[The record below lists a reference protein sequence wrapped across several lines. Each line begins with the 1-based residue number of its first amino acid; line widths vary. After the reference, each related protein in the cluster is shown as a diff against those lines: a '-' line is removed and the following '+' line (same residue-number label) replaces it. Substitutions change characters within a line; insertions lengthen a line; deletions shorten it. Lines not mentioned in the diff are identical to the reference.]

1 MDREL
6 RMTTQKMSVRLKT
19 LVLAM
24 GIVAAGTAHA
34 DTNTEVEQLRKEVQE
49 LRGMLEQY
57 AQQQKQMNTQQ
68 QNYPVQVAA
77 QTSPAKP
84 VAEKKGLGIT
94 VGGAEVNFYGN
105 IRADATYQIDGG
117 PSRAHP
123 YNQINKA
130 ALDGAPGN
138 SDLFKSTLA
147 ATRLGFDFKTPT
159 QAGDVAGKVEVDFLG
174 SNDTLR
180 IRHAYL
186 TYANW
191 LIGQTWSN
199 FAVPDYM
206 PETIDALGYVGG
218 AVKRTPQVRYTSTFS
233 PETNLIFALED
244 SKYSSDSVSGTA
256 WTLGS
261 DPDNQMRIPALT
273 ARLNHKFANNAGI
286 ISARTMVADKQ
297 TSDDEKV
304 AWGVGLGTKY
314 NVTSSTTLK
323 ADYYHV
329 KGDSSFVSW
338 SNPGYAIDANKNI
351 QQSEFDSITV
361 GITQQF
367 NPKLRGT
374 LGYGY
379 MKHDTDLDYINA
391 SKSPSALNKDLW
403 QAWANVFYSPIKPV
417 SLGLE
422 YTYGERE
429 TFAAPHAT
437 TPLTSKTGEENRV
450 NVVALYNF

>member
-1 MDREL
+1 MDREF

-24 GIVAAGTAHA
+24 GVVAAGTVQA

-68 QNYPVQVAA
+68 QNYQVQATA
-77 QTSPAKP
+77 QPAPAKP

-105 IRADATYQIDGG
+105 VRADATYQIDGG

-130 ALDGAPGN
+130 ALEGTTGN
-138 SDLFKSTLA
+138 SDIFKSTLA

-218 AVKRTPQVRYTSTFS
+218 AVKRTPQVRYTNTFS

-244 SKYSSDSVSGTA
+244 SKYSDNSGT
-256 WTLGS
+256 TLGS

-286 ISARTMVADKQ
+286 ISARTMVVDKQ

-314 NVTSSTTLK
+314 NVTPSTTLK

-338 SNPGYAIDANKNI
+338 SNPGYSIEKPGGNI

-367 NPKLRGT
+367 NPKWRGT

-379 MKHDTDLDYINA
+379 MTHDEDLDYINA
-391 SKSPSALNKDLW
+391 SANPAALNKDLW

-429 TFAAPHAT
+429 TFS
-437 TPLTSKTGEENRV
+437 TPTLTSKTGEENRV

>member
-1 MDREL
+1 
-6 RMTTQKMSVRLKT
+6 MTTQKMSVRLKT

-24 GIVAAGTAHA
+24 GVVAAGTVQA

-68 QNYPVQVAA
+68 QNYQVQATA
-77 QTSPAKP
+77 QPAPAKP
-84 VAEKKGLGIT
+84 VVEKKGLGIT

-105 IRADATYQIDGG
+105 VRADATYQIDGG

-244 SKYSSDSVSGTA
+244 SKYSDNSGT
-256 WTLGS
+256 TLGS

-314 NVTSSTTLK
+314 NVTPSTTLK

-338 SNPGYAIDANKNI
+338 SNPGYSIEKPGGNI

-367 NPKLRGT
+367 NPKWRGT

-379 MKHDTDLDYINA
+379 MTHDEDLDYINA
-391 SKSPSALNKDLW
+391 SANPAALNKDLW

-429 TFAAPHAT
+429 TFS
-437 TPLTSKTGEENRV
+437 TPTLTSKTGEENRV

>member
-1 MDREL
+1 MDREF

-24 GIVAAGTAHA
+24 GVVAAGTVQA

-68 QNYPVQVAA
+68 QNYQVQATA
-77 QTSPAKP
+77 QPAPAKP
-84 VAEKKGLGIT
+84 VVEKKGLGIT

-105 IRADATYQIDGG
+105 VRADATYQIDGG

-130 ALDGAPGN
+130 ALDGAN
-138 SDLFKSTLA
+138 SDIFKSTLA

-244 SKYSSDSVSGTA
+244 SKYSDNSGT
-256 WTLGS
+256 TLGS

-314 NVTSSTTLK
+314 NVTPSTTLK

-338 SNPGYAIDANKNI
+338 SNPGYSIEKPGGNI

-367 NPKLRGT
+367 NPKWRGT

-379 MKHDTDLDYINA
+379 MTHDEDLDYINA
-391 SKSPSALNKDLW
+391 SANPAALNKDLW

-429 TFAAPHAT
+429 TFS
-437 TPLTSKTGEENRV
+437 TPTLTSKTGEENRV

>member
-1 MDREL
+1 MAI
-6 RMTTQKMSVRLKT
+6 QKTSVRVKT

-24 GIVAAGTAHA
+24 GMIAAGTVQA
-34 DTNTEVEQLRKEVQE
+34 DSNTEVEQLRKEVQE

-57 AQQQKQMNTQQ
+57 AQQQKQMAAQPSYQ
-68 QNYPVQVAA
+68 VQAPA

-84 VAEKKGLGIT
+84 TPEKKGLGMT
-94 VGGAEVNFYGN
+94 LGGAEVNFYGN
-105 IRADATYQIDGG
+105 VRADATYQIDGG
-117 PSRAHP
+117 PNKAHP

-130 ALDGAPGN
+130 ALEGTKGN
-138 SDLFKSTLA
+138 SDIFKSTLA
-147 ATRLGFDFKTPT
+147 ATRLGFDFKTPI
-159 QAGDVAGKVEVDFLG
+159 QSGDVAGKVEVDFLG
-174 SNDTLR
+174 ANDTLR

-233 PETNLIFALED
+233 PQTNLIFALED
-244 SKYSSDSVSGTA
+244 SKYSDNSGT
-256 WTLGS
+256 TLGS

-273 ARLNHKFANNAGI
+273 ARFNHKFADNAGI
-286 ISARTMVADKQ
+286 VTARTMVADKQ

-304 AWGVGLGTKY
+304 AWGVGLGTKF
-314 NVTSSTTLK
+314 NVTPSTTLK

-367 NPKLRGT
+367 NPKWRGT

-379 MKHDTDLDYINA
+379 MTHDEDLDYINA
-391 SKSPSALNKDLW
+391 SANSSALNKDLW
-403 QAWANVFYSPIKPV
+403 QTWANVFYSPVKPV

-429 TFAAPHAT
+429 TFSAPNAT

-450 NVVALYNF
+450 NVVAIYNF

>member
-1 MDREL
+1 MDREF

-24 GIVAAGTAHA
+24 GVVAAGTVQA

-68 QNYPVQVAA
+68 QNYQVQATA
-77 QTSPAKP
+77 QPAPAKP
-84 VAEKKGLGIT
+84 VVEKKGLGIT

-105 IRADATYQIDGG
+105 VRADATYQIDGG

-244 SKYSSDSVSGTA
+244 SKYSDNSGT
-256 WTLGS
+256 TLGS

-314 NVTSSTTLK
+314 NVTPSTTLK

-338 SNPGYAIDANKNI
+338 SNPGYSIEKSGGNI

-367 NPKLRGT
+367 NPKWRGT

-379 MKHDTDLDYINA
+379 MTHDEDLDYINA
-391 SKSPSALNKDLW
+391 SANPTALNKDLW

-429 TFAAPHAT
+429 TFS
-437 TPLTSKTGEENRV
+437 TPTLTSKTGEENRV

>member
-1 MDREL
+1 
-6 RMTTQKMSVRLKT
+6 MTTQKMSVRLKT

-24 GIVAAGTAHA
+24 GIAAAGTAQA

-57 AQQQKQMNTQQ
+57 AQQQKQMNVQQ
-68 QNYPVQVAA
+68 QNYQAQVAA

-84 VAEKKGLGIT
+84 APEKKGLGIT

-105 IRADATYQIDGG
+105 VRADATYQIDGG
-117 PSRAHP
+117 PNKGHP

-130 ALDGAPGN
+130 ALEGTTGN
-138 SDLFKSTLA
+138 SDIFKSTLA

-159 QAGDVAGKVEVDFLG
+159 QSGDVAGKVEVDFLG
-174 SNDTLR
+174 ANDTLR

-206 PETIDALGYVGG
+206 PESIDALGYVGG

-233 PETNLIFALED
+233 PQTNLIFALED
-244 SKYSSDSVSGTA
+244 SKYSDNSGT
-256 WTLGS
+256 TLGS

-273 ARLNHKFANNAGI
+273 ARFNHKFADNAGI
-286 ISARTMVADKQ
+286 VTARTMVADKQ

-304 AWGVGLGTKY
+304 AWGVGLGTKF
-314 NVTSSTTLK
+314 NVTPSTTLK

-367 NPKLRGT
+367 NPKWRGT

-379 MKHDTDLDYINA
+379 MNHDTDLDYINA
-391 SKSPSALNKDLW
+391 SGIPSALNKDLW

-429 TFAAPHAT
+429 TFSAPNAT

-450 NVVALYNF
+450 NVVAMYNF

>member
-1 MDREL
+1 
-6 RMTTQKMSVRLKT
+6 MTTQKMSVRLKT

-24 GIVAAGTAHA
+24 GVVVAGTAQA

-57 AQQQKQMNTQQ
+57 AQQQKQMNVQQ
-68 QNYPVQVAA
+68 QNYQAQVAA

-84 VAEKKGLGIT
+84 ALEKKGLGIT

-105 IRADATYQIDGG
+105 VRADATYQIDGG
-117 PSRAHP
+117 PNKGHP

-130 ALDGAPGN
+130 ALEGTTGN
-138 SDLFKSTLA
+138 SDIFKSTLA

-159 QAGDVAGKVEVDFLG
+159 QSGDVAGKVEVDFLG
-174 SNDTLR
+174 ANDTLR

-206 PETIDALGYVGG
+206 PESIDALGYVGG

-233 PETNLIFALED
+233 PQTNLIFALED
-244 SKYSSDSVSGTA
+244 SKYSSDSVSGTT

-273 ARLNHKFANNAGI
+273 ARFNHKFADNAGI
-286 ISARTMVADKQ
+286 VTARTMVADKQ

-304 AWGVGLGTKY
+304 AWGVGLGTKF
-314 NVTSSTTLK
+314 NVTPSTTLK

-367 NPKLRGT
+367 NPKWRGT

-379 MKHDTDLDYINA
+379 MNHDADLDYINA

-403 QAWANVFYSPIKPV
+403 QAWANVFYSPVKPV

-429 TFAAPHAT
+429 TFSAPNAT

-450 NVVALYNF
+450 NVVAMYNF

>member
-1 MDREL
+1 MDREF

-24 GIVAAGTAHA
+24 GVVAAGTVQA

-68 QNYPVQVAA
+68 QNYQVQATA
-77 QTSPAKP
+77 QPAPAKP
-84 VAEKKGLGIT
+84 VVEKKGLGIT

-105 IRADATYQIDGG
+105 VRADATYQIDGG

-244 SKYSSDSVSGTA
+244 SKYSDNSGT
-256 WTLGS
+256 TLGS

-314 NVTSSTTLK
+314 NVTPSTTLK

-338 SNPGYAIDANKNI
+338 SNPGYSIEKPGGNI

-367 NPKLRGT
+367 NPKWRGT

-379 MKHDTDLDYINA
+379 MTHDEDLDYINA
-391 SKSPSALNKDLW
+391 SANPAALNKDLW

-429 TFAAPHAT
+429 TFS
-437 TPLTSKTGEENRV
+437 TPTLTSKTG
-450 NVVALYNF
+450 

>member
-1 MDREL
+1 MDREF

-24 GIVAAGTAHA
+24 GVVAAGTVQA

-68 QNYPVQVAA
+68 QNYQVQATA
-77 QTSPAKP
+77 QPAPAKP
-84 VAEKKGLGIT
+84 VVEKKGLGIT

-105 IRADATYQIDGG
+105 VRADATYQIDGG

-244 SKYSSDSVSGTA
+244 SKYSDNSGT
-256 WTLGS
+256 TLGS

-314 NVTSSTTLK
+314 NVTPSTTLK

-338 SNPGYAIDANKNI
+338 SNPGYSIEKPGGNI

-367 NPKLRGT
+367 NPKWRGT

-379 MKHDTDLDYINA
+379 MTHDEDLDYINA
-391 SKSPSALNKDLW
+391 SANPAALNKDLW

-429 TFAAPHAT
+429 TFS
-437 TPLTSKTGEENRV
+437 TPTLTSKTGEENRV

>member
-1 MDREL
+1 MDREF

-24 GIVAAGTAHA
+24 GVVAAGTVQA

-68 QNYPVQVAA
+68 QNYQVQATA
-77 QTSPAKP
+77 QPAPAKP
-84 VAEKKGLGIT
+84 VVEKKGLGIT

-105 IRADATYQIDGG
+105 VRADATYQIDGG

-130 ALDGAPGN
+130 ALDGTTGN

-244 SKYSSDSVSGTA
+244 SKYSDNSGT
-256 WTLGS
+256 TLGS

-314 NVTSSTTLK
+314 NVTPSTTLK

-338 SNPGYAIDANKNI
+338 SNPGYSIEKPGGNI

-367 NPKLRGT
+367 NPKWRGT

-379 MKHDTDLDYINA
+379 MTHDEDLDYINA
-391 SKSPSALNKDLW
+391 SANPAALNKDLW

-429 TFAAPHAT
+429 TFS
-437 TPLTSKTGEENRV
+437 TPTLTSKTGEENRV

>member
-1 MDREL
+1 
-6 RMTTQKMSVRLKT
+6 MTTQKMSVRLKT

-24 GIVAAGTAHA
+24 GVVAAGTVQA

-68 QNYPVQVAA
+68 QSYQVQATAQPV
-77 QTSPAKP
+77 PAKP

-105 IRADATYQIDGG
+105 VRADATYQIDGG

-218 AVKRTPQVRYTSTFS
+218 AVKRTPQVRYSSTFT

-314 NVTSSTTLK
+314 NVTPSTTLK

-391 SKSPSALNKDLW
+391 SKNQSALNKDLW

-429 TFAAPHAT
+429 TFSAPNAT

>member
-1 MDREL
+1 
-6 RMTTQKMSVRLKT
+6 MTTQKMSVRLKT

-24 GIVAAGTAHA
+24 GVVVAGTAQA

-57 AQQQKQMNTQQ
+57 AQQQKQMNVQQ
-68 QNYPVQVAA
+68 QNYQAQVAA

-84 VAEKKGLGIT
+84 APEKKGLGIT

-105 IRADATYQIDGG
+105 VRADATYQIDGG
-117 PSRAHP
+117 PNKGHP

-130 ALDGAPGN
+130 ALEGTTGN
-138 SDLFKSTLA
+138 SDIFKSTLA

-159 QAGDVAGKVEVDFLG
+159 QSGDVAGKVEVDFLG
-174 SNDTLR
+174 ANDTLR

-206 PETIDALGYVGG
+206 PESIDALGYVGG

-233 PETNLIFALED
+233 PQTNLIFALED
-244 SKYSSDSVSGTA
+244 SKYSDNSGT
-256 WTLGS
+256 TLGS

-273 ARLNHKFANNAGI
+273 ARFNHKFADNAGI
-286 ISARTMVADKQ
+286 VTARTMVADKQ

-304 AWGVGLGTKY
+304 AWGVGLGTKF
-314 NVTSSTTLK
+314 NVTPSTTLK

-367 NPKLRGT
+367 NPKWRGT

-379 MKHDTDLDYINA
+379 MNHDTDLDYINA
-391 SKSPSALNKDLW
+391 SANPSALNKDLW

-429 TFAAPHAT
+429 TFSTPNAT

-450 NVVALYNF
+450 NVVAMYNF

>member
-1 MDREL
+1 MDREF

-24 GIVAAGTAHA
+24 GVVAAGTVQA

-68 QNYPVQVAA
+68 QNYQVQATA
-77 QTSPAKP
+77 QPAPAKP
-84 VAEKKGLGIT
+84 VAEKKGFGIT

-105 IRADATYQIDGG
+105 VRADATYQIDGG

-244 SKYSSDSVSGTA
+244 SKYSDNSGT
-256 WTLGS
+256 TLGS

-314 NVTSSTTLK
+314 NVTPSTTLK

-338 SNPGYAIDANKNI
+338 SNPGYSIEKSGGNI

-367 NPKLRGT
+367 NPKWRGT

-379 MKHDTDLDYINA
+379 MTHDEDLDYINA
-391 SKSPSALNKDLW
+391 SANPAALNKDLW

-429 TFAAPHAT
+429 TFS
-437 TPLTSKTGEENRV
+437 TPTLTSKTGEENRV